1 MAMIEIILSNIK
13 LVLGAR
19 VIFQDLTW
27 EIQRNQ
33 RIGLIGPNGAG
44 KSSLFKLITG
54 EYSPESGG
62 VVTFARGITVGYL
75 SQQPEF
81 DPELNVLNCAA
92 DGNPR
97 LYQVR
102 TELSQVESSL
112 GDPDVF
118 GFEKALSLAL
128 EKQQSLL
135 EEYQQL
141 GGDQYEDQVKEYM
154 LNLGLSTADFSK
166 KIGELSGGQ
175 RKLVG
180 LVRLLL
186 VKPQVLLLDEPDN
199 HLDLEGK
206 AFLEKLILNYPGTVV
221 IISHD
226 RYLLDRVASH
236 IVELEDGKLTT
247 FEGNYSEYLLD
258 KQTRMARQ
266 DELYSVQERTIARIE
281 AAIKRY
287 SIWAKV
293 YDSEKFAKRAKSIQ
307 HRLDKMEKIEKPVID
322 RKRMDLKLNGWRGS
336 NKVVEFNSVT
346 KSYEEQ
352 YVLDSVDLLIR
363 HGERVGVIGRN
374 GSGKSVLLRLAL
386 ESECP
391 DSGDVILGPSIRT
404 AWYAQ
409 EHETLDMK
417 LTVLETIRQKIAISE
432 NNAVSFLN
440 HFLFNYRMTSQPV
453 SELSGGERSRLQ
465 LALVMLSNAN
475 LLILDEPTNNLD
487 IASAEVLEN
496 AIHDFEG
503 TVLVVSHDRYFLD
516 QVADR
521 LLVLEQGKVT
531 EYNGGYSGYLQRSSH
546 TL

>member
-1 MAMIEIILSNIK
+1 MIEIILSKAK

-27 EIQRNQ
+27 EIQNNH
-33 RIGLIGPNGAG
+33 RIGLIGPNGVG

-54 EYSPESGG
+54 EYSPEPGG
-62 VVTFARGITVGYL
+62 CVTFAHGITVGYL

-81 DPELNVLNCAA
+81 DPGLNVFQCAA

-102 TELSQVESSL
+102 KELSQVESSL
-112 GDPDVF
+112 GDPNVF
-118 GFEKALSLAL
+118 GSRKALSRAL

-135 EEYQQL
+135 EEYQQS
-141 GGDQYEDQVKEYM
+141 GGDQFEDQVKEYM
-154 LNLGLSTADFSK
+154 LSLGLSENDFSK
-166 KIGELSGGQ
+166 EMGELSGGQ

-180 LVRLLL
+180 LVRLLI
-186 VKPQVLLLDEPDN
+186 VKPRILLLDEPDN

-206 AFLEKLILNYPGTVV
+206 AFLEKMILNYPGTVV

-247 FEGNYSEYLLD
+247 FEGNYSDYLLD
-258 KQTRMARQ
+258 KQTRMARL
-266 DELYSVQERTIARIE
+266 DELYSVQQRTIARIE
-281 AAIKRY
+281 TAIKRY

-293 YDSEKFAKRAKSIQ
+293 YDNEKFAKRAKSIQ
-307 HRLDKMEKIEKPVID
+307 HRLDKMERIEKPVID

-346 KSYEEQ
+346 KSYEGQ
-352 YVLDSVDLLIR
+352 CVLDSVDLLIR
-363 HGERVGVIGRN
+363 HGERVGVIGMN

-386 ESECP
+386 ANETP
-391 DSGDVILGPSIRT
+391 DSGEVIVGPSIRT

-409 EHETLDMK
+409 EHETLDLK
-417 LTVLETIRQKIAISE
+417 LTVLDTIRQKIAIGE

-440 HFLFNYRMTSQPV
+440 RFLFTYRMTTQLV

-516 QVADR
+516 QVVDR

-531 EYNGGYSGYLQRSSH
+531 EYNGGYSEYLQRSSH
-546 TL
+546 N

>member
-1 MAMIEIILSNIK
+1 MIEIILSKVK

-27 EIQRNQ
+27 DIQRNQ

-54 EYSPESGG
+54 EYSPEPGG
-62 VVTFARGITVGYL
+62 CVTLARGITVGYL

-81 DPELNVLNCAA
+81 DPNLNVFKCAA
-92 DGNPR
+92 EGNPR

-102 TELSQVESSL
+102 IELAQVESTL

-118 GFEKALSLAL
+118 GSQKALSRAL

-141 GGDQYEDQVKEYM
+141 GGDQFEDQVKEYM
-154 LNLGLSTADFSK
+154 LSLGLSEADFSK
-166 KIGELSGGQ
+166 EMGELSGGQ
-175 RKLVG
+175 KKLVG

-199 HLDLEGK
+199 HLDMEGK

-236 IVELEDGKLTT
+236 IVELEDGRLTT
-247 FEGNYSEYLLD
+247 FEGNYSDFLLE

-266 DELYSVQERTIARIE
+266 DELYSVQQRTIARIE
-281 AAIKRY
+281 TAIKRY

-336 NKVVEFNSVT
+336 NKVVAFNSVS
-346 KSYEEQ
+346 KSYEGQ
-352 YVLDSVDLLIR
+352 CVLDSVDLMIR
-363 HGERVGVIGRN
+363 HGERVGVIGMN

-386 ESECP
+386 ENENP
-391 DSGDVILGPSIRT
+391 DSGEVILGPSIRT

-409 EHETLDMK
+409 EHETLDLK
-417 LTVLETIRQKIAISE
+417 LSVLDTIRQKTAISE

-440 HFLFNYRMTSQPV
+440 RFLFTYRMTSQPV

-516 QVADR
+516 QVVDR
-521 LLVLEQGKVT
+521 LLVLEQGKVI
-531 EYNGGYSGYLQRSSH
+531 EYIGGYSEYLQ
-546 TL
+546 TLPN

>member
-1 MAMIEIILSNIK
+1 MIEIILSNVK

-54 EYSPESGG
+54 EYSPEPGG
-62 VVTFARGITVGYL
+62 CVTFARGITVGYL

-81 DPELNVLNCAA
+81 DPELNVFKCAA

-102 TELSQVESSL
+102 KELSQVESSL

-118 GFEKALSLAL
+118 GSRKALSRAL

-135 EEYQQL
+135 EEYQQS
-141 GGDQYEDQVKEYM
+141 GGDQFEDQVKEYM
-154 LNLGLSTADFSK
+154 LSLGLSEADFSK
-166 KIGELSGGQ
+166 EIGELSGGQ

-247 FEGNYSEYLLD
+247 FEGNYSDYLLD

-266 DELYSVQERTIARIE
+266 DELYSVQQRTIARIE
-281 AAIKRY
+281 TAIKRY

-346 KSYEEQ
+346 KSYEGQ
-352 YVLDSVDLLIR
+352 CVLDSVDLLIR
-363 HGERVGVIGRN
+363 HGERVGVIGMN

-386 ESECP
+386 ANETP
-391 DSGDVILGPSIRT
+391 DSGEVILGPSIRT

-409 EHETLDMK
+409 EHETLDLK
-417 LTVLETIRQKIAISE
+417 LTVLDTIRQKIAISE

-440 HFLFNYRMTSQPV
+440 RIPFHLPY
-453 SELSGGERSRLQ
+453 
-465 LALVMLSNAN
+465 
-475 LLILDEPTNNLD
+475 DH
-487 IASAEVLEN
+487 SACV
-496 AIHDFEG
+496 
-503 TVLVVSHDRYFLD
+503 
-516 QVADR
+516 
-521 LLVLEQGKVT
+521 
-531 EYNGGYSGYLQRSSH
+531 
-546 TL
+546 